1 MDYIRS
7 GARFRL
13 KPQLNNKVDEGQKH
27 QVVYLDK
34 VVPFLHKAAIRS
46 SLEKIPKDFRVT
58 VDATDTVQM
67 DTDVRAIIEEIV
79 EDESSQKR
87 GWNFQH

>member
-1 MDYIRS
+1 LDYIRS

-13 KPQLNNKVDEGQKH
+13 KPQLKNKVDKEKRH

-46 SLEKIPKDFRVT
+46 SLEEIPQDFKVT

-67 DTDVRAIIEEIV
+67 DTDVRTIIEEIV
-79 EDESSQKR
+79 ENESSQKR
-87 GWNFQH
+87 GWEFQR